1 MKKHILLT
9 LAAAGLFLA
18 ACGEQPAKSSSS
30 PTPTPSSE
38 SSVAPTSS
46 SETQASSSETPA
58 SSSSEAPS
66 SSSSVE
72 PVVINTVEVVIL
84 DGSATC
90 HIGDALLVQAK
101 VNGAASTAVTWS
113 SSDPAKATVTATGT
127 VTAKAL
133 GKVKIIATSTVDTTK
148 KGEIE
153 IEVVEDLVQM
163 KDIKANLDGKT
174 INVRGKITAVT
185 KGTVMLDDGTGVVS
199 LYYKTGSP
207 DASYTVGKVLTVSG
221 KLQYNNF
228 SFGEAQFPMAD
239 NPTITIETDKTID
252 KTTIDEPEELTA
264 ASIADVGTEAFRSKP
279 VTFKAVAEQKD
290 DFINW
295 KLGDKYLSYK
305 SKPDSMP
312 SLVAGVEYTVIGYLM
327 SWNSKAEYYPVT
339 AVSVEGNTKPVSSF
353 ELDKTEVSVP
363 VGDTSTVVGT
373 VLPDDAIQNII
384 WSIEDTTVAS
394 VSKGVVTGLKEG
406 TTKLIAKTEGK
417 NAAGQQITKE
427 IPVTVTAA
435 QQAVLPMDGDFS
447 TSTSDKVYLPYGWT
461 AKNIYG
467 YAGGLKASKDGC
479 WVQSRDFKATDKGV
493 DVAIEVAKIYEGAEA
508 SALAEDTV
516 ILKVEA
522 FASTEAEATAVSSAV
537 VTAANFTGAKTYN
550 VELHGA
556 GIVMVRFTLEHR
568 PVIEG
573 KAHNLNIKSIKITE
587 GDDDPSAAPDAT
599 SIEMDVTPFNLVE
612 GYKKTLTA
620 AVKPDEAVQSITWTS
635 SEPTVATVSTT
646 GVVEALNPGTTVIR
660 AAATNFPNIYKEVT
674 VTVTADTVDYGK
686 ETSPISVEAALTIV
700 NALADNASTPKKIV
714 TTGVVTKFDSETSFW
729 IKDTADAEKLINIFF
744 FDLADG
750 VAAPAIGDTIVVKGD
765 GKKYVNSDKTKTTLE
780 ITGPK
785 GDSPKILSNVRGT
798 SSIQLGAHENAT
810 VSEIPTQGTNGQT
823 IEFTVTPDS
832 GYRIAS
838 VMVYE
843 KKIAA
848 NEGVYSFELAG
859 PAVITV
865 NAVEDT
871 PIPVDQPLFTL
882 QNDADFDK
890 TNPSASSDYDKY
902 NGKHVYDDVTVTTAQ
917 VMKSTQY
924 GSAAVLQI
932 QKAAGVVTFTATS
945 KSVHLSY
952 LSSFD
957 WNKDSKKNPII
968 PIKVSLDGVDQ
979 TIDHAAIQEAREETS
994 YKSGKYPV
1002 YRYTVVVQAATAGE
1016 HAWSIT
1022 NPGAAGTQFLEWMK
1036 VFAA

>member
-18 ACGEQPAKSSSS
+18 ACGEQPAQSSS
-30 PTPTPSSE
+30 PTPTPSSD

-46 SETQASSSETPA
+46 SDSSAASSDSSSAASSSD
-58 SSSSEAPS
+58 SSSSQ
-66 SSSSVE
+66 

-90 HIGDALLVQAK
+90 HVGDALLVQAK
-101 VNGAASTAVTWS
+101 VNGATSTAVTWS
-113 SSDPAKATVTATGT
+113 SSDTAKATVTATGA

-153 IEVVEDLVQM
+153 IDIVEDLVQM
-163 KDIKANLDGKT
+163 KDIKANLDGKSV
-174 INVRGKITAVT
+174 NVRGKITAVT

-221 KLQYNNF
+221 KLQYNNY
-228 SFGEAQFPMAD
+228 SYGEAQFPMAD

-264 ASIADVGTEAFRSKP
+264 ASIADVGTAAFRSKP
-279 VTFKAVAEQKD
+279 VTFKAVAEQKGD
-290 DFINW
+290 HINW

-312 SLVAGVEYTVIGYLM
+312 SLVAGVEYTVVGYLM
-327 SWNSKAEYYPVT
+327 SWNSSNEYYPVT

-373 VLPDDAIQNII
+373 VLPNDAVQNII

-417 NAAGQQITKE
+417 NAAGEQITKE

-435 QQAVLPMDGDFS
+435 VTATLPVNGDFS
-447 TSTSDKVYLPYGWT
+447 ASTSDKVYLPYGWT

-479 WVQSRDFKATDKGV
+479 WVQSRDFNATDKGV
-493 DVAIEVAKIYEGAEA
+493 DVAIEVAKTYEGAEA

-556 GIVMVRFTLEHR
+556 GIVMVRFTMEHR
-568 PVIEG
+568 PVIGG
-573 KAHNLNIKSIKITE
+573 KAHNLNIKTIKITE

-646 GVVEALNPGTTVIR
+646 GVVEAIAPGSAVIR

-674 VTVTADTVDYGK
+674 VTVTADSVDYGK
-686 ETSPISVEAALTIV
+686 ETSPISVDAALTIV

-714 TTGVVTKFDSETSFW
+714 TTGVVTKFDSDTSFW

-765 GKKYVNSDKTKTTLE
+765 GKKFVKNTTTTLE
-780 ITGPK
+780 ITGAK

-798 SSIQLGAHENAT
+798 SSIKLGAHENAT
-810 VSEIPTQGTNGQT
+810 VSTIPAQGTNGQT

-843 KKIAA
+843 KKIVA

-882 QNDADFDK
+882 QNDADFEK

-902 NGKHVYDDVTVTTAQ
+902 NGDHVYGDVTVTTAQ
-917 VMKSTQY
+917 VMKNTQY

-957 WNKDSKKNPII
+957 WNKDSKKNTII

-994 YKSGKYPV
+994 YKSGSFTV
-1002 YRYTVVVQAATAGE
+1002 YRYTVVVAAATAGE
-1016 HAWSIT
+1016 HTWSIT
-1022 NPGAAGTQFLEWMK
+1022 NPGASGAQYLEWMK
-1036 VFAA
+1036 VFVA